1 MVKVAELRRNAV
13 GSAVHLHSAITPVT
27 IWVSSGRQTQYFKIA
42 GGKDTDEVF
51 GWGVSQ
57 LLFNVACWLW
67 SGDLGVCSAQPG
79 TTGCGILNRKE
90 ESPSEPAD
98 IAGCGVCVL
107 F

>member
-27 IWVSSGRQTQYFKIA
+27 VWVSSERQTVSQNSR
-42 GGKDTDEVF
+42 GKDTDELF

-67 SGDLGVCSAQPG
+67 SGVFGVCSEQPG
-79 TTGCGILNRKE
+79 TTGCGILSRKE

-98 IAGCGVCVL
+98 IAGCGVYVL